1 MSVSSNNTNEIDDL
15 QKNKIKRFIAFS
27 TPFINAAKGVFE
39 TMVYTKLEPEKP
51 QIKKDRLSRG
61 DISSMIGITGKA
73 TIDDYILDFKGMM
86 VISFPEA
93 TFIKIVNKMLNE
105 SHTELNYDIADA
117 SSEICNMIMGNAK
130 RELSEKGFKFKY
142 AIPST
147 FLGGNHAISYP
158 LDTTVVLTKVNSHY
172 GEFYLEV
179 CYTDE

>member
-1 MSVSSNNTNEIDDL
+1 MTVTSNNSDKMEELN
-15 QKNKIKRFIAFS
+15 KNKIKRFISFS
-27 TPFINAAKGVFE
+27 TPFIQAAKGVFE
-39 TMVYTKLEPEKP
+39 TMVHTKLEPDKP
-51 QIKKDRLSRG
+51 VIKKDRLSRG

-73 TIDDYILDFKGMM
+73 TIDDYVLDFKGMM
-86 VISFPEA
+86 VISFPEE

-105 SHTELNYDIADA
+105 NYTELNYDIADA

-158 LDTTVVLTKVNSHY
+158 QDTTVILTKVKSHF
-172 GEFYLEV
+172 GDFFLEV
-179 CYTDE
+179 CYSDE